1 MKILHVS
8 DRASV
13 RGGADWHLIG
23 IIEALAEGH
32 DQVLAVG
39 RDDGTATLD
48 CPIEIVPGLDD
59 PDCGARASDL
69 DALCARLAPDVIHLH
84 NAIGPDTLRWGANR
98 HAVATVHDHRGFC
111 PGRGKLTLAG
121 RPCTVPMSAQECADC
136 FDNPVYA
143 LASTARAEE
152 RRDAL
157 AAMATLTVV
166 SHYMKR
172 ELIAAGIGGQ
182 RIHVIPTFVH
192 GLDVEAKA
200 DGPPCALF
208 AGRLVDAKGPS
219 AALEAWRRASIQGLP
234 LVLAGTGAMRTPLE
248 ARGCDVLGW
257 VSHEKMSALYRRA
270 EVLIMPSRWQEPFG
284 IVGLE
289 ALYMGVPV
297 AAWESGGVSEWHP
310 GGRALVRWGDVDGL
324 ASAIA
329 DVVGSSA
336 VMPKGFEPGPLMAQL
351 LAIYEGMQIA
361 AS

>member
-1 MKILHVS
+1 VKILHVS

-23 IIEALAEGH
+23 IIKALAGSH

-59 PDCGARASDL
+59 PDRGAKAADL
-69 DALCARLAPDVIHLH
+69 DALCAHVAPDVVHLH
-84 NAIGPDTLRWGANR
+84 NAIGPDTLRWGAKR
-98 HAVATVHDHRGFC
+98 HAMATVHDHRGFC

-121 RPCTVPMSAQECADC
+121 QPCTVPMSAHACSDC
-136 FDNPVYA
+136 FHNRA
-143 LASTARAEE
+143 HAQASTARAEE

-172 ELIAAGIGGQ
+172 QLIATGIDEQ
-182 RIHVIPTFVH
+182 RVHVIPTFVH
-192 GLDVEAKA
+192 GLDLKAKA

-219 AALEAWRRASIQGLP
+219 AALEAWKRASIEGLP
-234 LVLAGTGAMRTPLE
+234 LVFAGTGAMRAPLE

-257 VSHEKMSALYRRA
+257 VPHEKMSALDRRA
-270 EVLIMPSRWQEPFG
+270 KVLIMPSRWQEPFG

-289 ALYMGVPV
+289 ALYMGVPI

-310 GGRALVRWGDVDGL
+310 GGPGLTAWGDVDGL
-324 ASAIA
+324 AAAIA
-329 DVVGSSA
+329 HVVGRSA
-336 VMPKGFEPGPLMAQL
+336 MMPEGFEQGPVMAQL
-351 LAIYEGMQIA
+351 LRIYEGMQIA
-361 AS
+361 SS